1 MSKDNRLINKKLFR
15 KFNFFYLLVFP
26 FTGALYGLSVLICKK
41 LSFNFIETALITT
54 MSAQLA
60 PALAAIISRKRYSQS
75 IPFFVKPK
83 LNWTWLLII
92 LIPMLSIGS
101 QHLILQSMGQTY
113 INSAFFVTP
122 SLIILSVITTL
133 IGSIGEE
140 IGWRAY
146 LYKTFRTDIKPLTS
160 SLIVGLA
167 WGLWHFTKIFQF
179 GVIHYLIFTLSVIPI
194 SLLMTYLND
203 KSGGSILPSILL
215 HTFINLAY
223 MSLLFERET
232 IVGYIISISVL
243 TIIILLVRIVD
254 SGYFNS
260 SRKSRC
266 LKNS

>member
-83 LNWTWLLII
+83 LNWAWLLII

-113 INSAFFVTP
+113 INSAF
-122 SLIILSVITTL
+122 
-133 IGSIGEE
+133 
-140 IGWRAY
+140 
-146 LYKTFRTDIKPLTS
+146 
-160 SLIVGLA
+160 
-167 WGLWHFTKIFQF
+167 
-179 GVIHYLIFTLSVIPI
+179 
-194 SLLMTYLND
+194 LLR
-203 KSGGSILPSILL
+203 
-215 HTFINLAY
+215 HH
-223 MSLLFERET
+223 
-232 IVGYIISISVL
+232 
-243 TIIILLVRIVD
+243 
-254 SGYFNS
+254 
-260 SRKSRC
+260 
-266 LKNS
+266 